1 VLFLKRSVLKESRTE
16 RLEQWLSDEENFEK
30 VGLLAPA
37 GLISDLAGVFVLRS
51 V

>member
-1 VLFLKRSVLKESRTE
+1 MTE
-16 RLEQWLSDEENFEK
+16 RPAQWLSDEENFEI
-30 VGLLAPA
+30 VGLLALA

>member
-1 VLFLKRSVLKESRTE
+1 MTE
-16 RLEQWLSDEENFEK
+16 RPAQWLSDEENFET

-37 GLISDLAGVFVLRS
+37 GFINDLAGVFVLRS